1 MCVCLCV
8 CVCGGGGVCMY
19 VCVNSYRLLG
29 DYVMIQYNTTLL
41 SVCREICFPA
51 RHLHK
56 NIQYS

>member
-1 MCVCLCV
+1 MPV
-8 CVCGGGGVCMY
+8 CVSLSLCGCGCVGRCMY

-41 SVCREICFPA
+41 SLCREICFPA

-56 NIQYS
+56 NI